1 MSKKK
6 LQNQYTCSK
15 LFGLNGNNS
24 CWKLICVNKV
34 FKADLNI
41 YTWSGSISAVILTGA
56 GGEMSWNQKTTKA
69 HILLFH

>member
-1 MSKKK
+1 MPKKK
-6 LQNQYTCSK
+6 TSK
-15 LFGLNGNNS
+15 SIHLFKALWLNGNNS
-24 CWKLICVNKV
+24 CWKLICVIKV

-69 HILLFH
+69 HILLSH